1 MTKRPDSLARRASP
15 WLPATLALLL
25 AACGGGQTDET
36 APAADIPATEATDTV
51 ASSTTTLQLDG
62 EALPADAAQ
71 AEAQPTFHAAP
82 LLLDEPGD
90 EDALDPQA
98 SARRDAHVQAIPAG
112 LERLSTRRLTV
123 QSLQSA
129 LRSRAYA
136 APVGTATP
144 MAGASV
150 VATYTPAQI
159 RAAYG
164 LPALPAAGTALTAAQ
179 AASLGAGQTIYI
191 VDAMHNPNA
200 AAELAAFNQKFGLP
214 GCTTRAI
221 APTASLPLAAA
232 SATAC
237 EFSVVYNTAA
247 GGMTATAPAYDSG
260 WATEIALDVQ
270 WAHAIAPLARL
281 VLIESADATLNSLL
295 GGIKLANAM
304 GPGVVSMSFGA
315 NEGNWTA
322 SVDSAFTASRMT
334 YLAATGDSGAA
345 VSWPSVSANVVAVGG
360 TTLTYSGS
368 GTRAETGWSGTGG
381 GTSAYV
387 ATPAYQTSTVPG
399 LGSVARR
406 TLADVAFNADPS
418 TGQYTAVIPPGSS
431 TPSWLSVGGT
441 SLATPQWAGLIAI
454 ANAMRAQSAKAPL
467 GAPHALLYGSIAT
480 VPGTYAANFADIT
493 SGTNGSCAGCTART
507 GYDIL
512 TGLGTPRA
520 GTLLA
525 TLSGASAPAVAPVVT
540 PASIS
545 GKAGTALSFT
555 VSATAAN
562 PLTYTLSGAPAGM
575 TIATTG
581 VVSWP
586 TPVAG
591 TYAVTVKATDTKT
604 GLSGQAVYTVT
615 IAAAT
620 APVVSGGAVS
630 GKPGV
635 ALSFSAA
642 ASSINPVTYTMTGAP
657 AGMTIASTGI
667 VSWPSPVLGTYK
679 VVVSAKDGKTGLVGQ
694 GTYTVSIATA
704 GPTITAAP
712 INGVAGKAVSG
723 TIAISAPG
731 AASISVS
738 ITGVPLGMGFS
749 ISGLTLTA
757 SWPSPVAGSY
767 AMKVTVVDSAGL
779 SASTTVPITISAK

>member
-1 MTKRPDSLARRASP
+1 MTNRPDSLARRASP

-25 AACGGGQTDET
+25 AACGGGQPDGT
-36 APAADIPATEATDTV
+36 ATSSDTVASDTADTV
-51 ASSTTTLQLDG
+51 ASSVTTLQLDG
-62 EALPADAAQ
+62 EAMP
-71 AEAQPTFHAAP
+71 AEAARAEARPAFHAAP

-90 EDALDPQA
+90 EDTLDPQA
-98 SARRDAHVQAIPAG
+98 SARRDAHVQPVPAG

-123 QSLQSA
+123 QALQSA
-129 LRSRAYA
+129 LRSHAYGVA
-136 APVGTATP
+136 GGTAAP
-144 MAGASV
+144 MAGSSV

-164 LPALPAAGTALTAAQ
+164 LPALPPAGTSLTPTQ

-221 APTASLPLAAA
+221 APTASLPLPAA
-232 SATAC
+232 STTAC
-237 EFSVVYNTAA
+237 EFSVVYNTAT
-247 GGMTATAPAYDSG
+247 GGMTATAPAYDAG

-295 GGIKLANAM
+295 GGIRLANAM

-315 NEGNWTA
+315 DEGNWTA
-322 SVDSAFTASRMT
+322 SVDGAFTASRMT
-334 YLAATGDSGAA
+334 YLAATGDNGAG
-345 VSWPSVSANVVAVGG
+345 VLWPSVSANVVAVGG
-360 TTLTYSGS
+360 TTLNYSGS
-368 GTRAETGWSGTGG
+368 GTRSESGWSGTGG

-387 ATPAYQTSTVPG
+387 ATPTYQTNAVPG

-431 TPSWLSVGGT
+431 TPNWLSVGGT

-454 ANAMRAQSAKAPL
+454 ANAMRAQAAKAPL
-467 GAPHALLYGSIAT
+467 GAPHAMLYGSIAT
-480 VPGTYAANFADIT
+480 VPGSYAANFADIT
-493 SGTNGSCAGCTART
+493 AGSNGSCAACTARS

-525 TLSGASAPAVAPVVT
+525 TLSGASAPASAPVVT

-562 PLTYTLSGAPAGM
+562 PLTYSLSGAPAGM

-586 TPVAG
+586 APVAG
-591 TYAVTVKATDTKT
+591 TYSVTAKATDSRT
-604 GLSGQAVYTVT
+604 GLSGQAIYTVT

-620 APVVSGGAVS
+620 APVVSGGAV
-630 GKPGV
+630 GGTPGV

-642 ASSINPVTYTMTGAP
+642 VSSSNPITYTLTGAP
-657 AGMTIASTGI
+657 AGMTIAGNGT

-694 GTYTVSIATA
+694 GTYTVTIANV
-704 GPTITAAP
+704 GPSITAAP
-712 INGVAGKAVSG
+712 ITGVAGKAVSG

-731 AASISVS
+731 ATSVSVS
-738 ITGVPLGMGFS
+738 ITGVPLGMGFA
-749 ISGLTLTA
+749 INGLTLNA

-767 AMKVTVVDSAGL
+767 TLKVTVVDSAGRT
-779 SASTTVPITISAK
+779 ATATVPITISAK